1 MVKIKEIQNLIFDH
15 QYTVNITRVPFWM
28 TKPEK
33 KDTMYGANITSFG
46 VVFEGV
52 AVQDLGNFLR
62 DILSDTLSSKPTIII
77 LKKYF

>member
-1 MVKIKEIQNLIFDH
+1 
-15 QYTVNITRVPFWM
+15 M

-33 KDTMYGANITSFG
+33 IDTMYGANITSSG

-52 AVQDLGNFLR
+52 AVQDLGNVLR
-62 DILSDTLSSKPTIII
+62 DIFSDILSSKPIIII